1 MNGIHDRYR
10 TRRQAGFTLVEV
22 SIILM
27 VLTVLS
33 SILLPGIAG
42 YLRDARL
49 ARARADLEA
58 IAKAILRFLDDTGEG
73 AFRRLGNSNRAT
85 GFGEVEDPADP
96 EPFWLVQML
105 VSDGDTPDGDS
116 DTRAWE
122 RPVDGQIVDT
132 LANHLVQNTP
142 GNARAARY
150 RTPQDLFTGAPSVR
164 FAFDSQMGANARFA
178 WRGPYLSPPVRPDPW
193 GNRYAVNVQF
203 LDPVSGSSGAEFA
216 GRTGDVFVLSAGPD
230 EQLDT
235 PFEVDGV
242 VPGDDDLVR
251 VIAGGSR

>member
-1 MNGIHDRYR
+1 MSAERER
-10 TRRQAGFTLVEV
+10 QERRQAGFTLVEV
-22 SIILM
+22 SIIL
-27 VLTVLS
+27 TVLAVLS
-33 SILLPGIAG
+33 MILLPSIGT

-49 ARARADLEA
+49 ARARADLDA

-73 AFRRLGNSNRAT
+73 AFRCLGNGNRET
-85 GFGEVEDPADP
+85 GFGEVSDPSNPD
-96 EPFWLVQML
+96 PFWLVQML

-116 DTRAWE
+116 ETRAWE
-122 RPVDGQIVDT
+122 RPVDGHVVDT

-142 GNARAARY
+142 GDAREARY
-150 RTPQDLFTGAPSVR
+150 RTPQDLFADTLRVR
-164 FAFDSQMGANARFA
+164 FAFDAQRGANARFA
-178 WRGPYLSPPVRPDPW
+178 WRGPYLSAPVRPDPW
-193 GNRYAVNVQF
+193 GNRYAVNVLF
-203 LDPVSGSSGAEFA
+203 LDAVSDSSGAEFA